1 MSVPDKTERQVDPD
15 IANALPALQRAAV
28 RARER
33 AKAAGVR
40 IPVFRDGRIVEEAPE
55 PPEAGQTDAD

>member
-1 MSVPDKTERQVDPD
+1 MDRPAESGRSPDPD
-15 IANALPALQRAAV
+15 IANAVPALQRAAV

-40 IPVFRDGRIVEEAPE
+40 VPVFRDGRIVEE
-55 PPEAGQTDAD
+55 PPEAAQTDAD